1 VNAFVRA
8 VTLLS
13 NACGIIAAICLAAAC
28 IVVCEMVVLRYGL
41 NASTIWQTEFVTYAV
56 AASTL
61 VGSPYVLLKRGH
73 VNVDLLPHYLGHTG
87 RMIMALL
94 ASVLALLFC
103 VVLTFSSWRYFHEA
117 WSNGWATE
125 TVWAPPLWAVILP
138 MPFGMTVLSLQYIVD
153 IIELVRGRSPP
164 FGMEPAPGM
173 PFDKRPRPEELE

>member
-1 VNAFVRA
+1 MNAFVRI

-13 NACGIIAAICLAAAC
+13 QACGIIAAICLAAAC
-28 IVVCEMVVLRYGL
+28 LVVCEMVVLRYVL

-73 VNVDLLPHYLGHTG
+73 VNVDLLPHYLGHAG
-87 RMIMALL
+87 RVILALA
-94 ASVLALLFC
+94 ASLLALLFC
-103 VVLTFSSWRYFHEA
+103 VVLSYSSWHYFDEA
-117 WSNGWATE
+117 WTNGWATE

-138 MPFGMTVLSLQYIVD
+138 MPVGMTVLSLQYLVD
-153 IIELVRGRSPP
+153 IIQLLRGRELP
-164 FGMEPAPGM
+164 FGMEPASGM